1 MKRLPLGAALAALML
16 TTSSFVM
23 ANNAFSDVTPDDWSY
38 KAVSQLADEGVI
50 DGYPDGT
57 FKGNKNITRYEMG
70 QIVARLMAKEDTLT
84 TDQKATLDKLSS
96 DYAGELDT
104 LGVRVDKLENQV
116 FKGTTFLYDF
126 RASAMPSY
134 DNIFKDSEH
143 DHDDSTGFRF
153 RVNSYTKIT
162 PRVWLY
168 GQLET
173 HMSMNGKSFTG
184 VNATDADDG
193 EFKLNRFF
201 TTYHWGDV
209 KDHYFFNKGPTDDN
223 IIIGRFPMRMGV
235 TGYTYDGEFTG
246 IGVQFGDYFKGGA
259 LRIATGRANN
269 INYNYTGPM
278 MHGVAG
284 MKAAAA
290 QLAGAL
296 AKNQLSQSGM
306 HLTPSDVDKLSQTI
320 SSSINHTTNINDLPG
335 NIKSDVSTALT
346 ASTVQK
352 LIASGMARNETE
364 ANAMAGAAFQSQTGH
379 TIDEASS
386 AIASSL
392 VGQFQTSERLQTLAS
407 GLDWSNG
414 SYYPMSNVHM
424 PWGEDE
430 DVPATFISYKFVAP
444 KQYEFHLYGAKVNG
458 PVDPIVKA
466 WGGALSYNI
475 NDHLSIHG
483 EYLKNMRR
491 LPLNNEKPH
500 SFNFGI
506 TFGDVDILKPHSYAF
521 TLDHVYSQAGTY
533 FGGSSSDI
541 ADQYMG
547 HIYKHWIFNGID
559 MGKMPAYLADKMN
572 AVAAGTDSP
581 EKNYGGAKFNLARFE
596 YVPMKGLKI
605 KAEYGFRAEDMGDRK
620 MENVWY
626 VEAQA
631 YFM

>member
-116 FKGTTFLYDF
+116 FKDTTFLYDF

-269 INYNYTGPM
+269 INYDYTGPM

-306 HLTPSDVDKLSQTI
+306 PLTPSDVDKLSQTI
-320 SSSINHTTNINDLPG
+320 SSSINRTTNMNDLSG
-335 NIKSDVSTALT
+335 NIKSDVKTALINAGWSDT
-346 ASTVQK
+346 TATDTAASQIAST
-352 LIASGMARNETE
+352 
-364 ANAMAGAAFQSQTGH
+364 
-379 TIDEASS
+379 
-386 AIASSL
+386 L
-392 VGQFQTSERLQTLAS
+392 VSQFQTSERLQTLAS

-414 SYYPMSNVHM
+414 TYYPMSNVHM
-424 PWGEDE
+424 PWGADE

-596 YVPMKGLKI
+596 YVPMKGLKL

-620 MENVWY
+620 MENVWCI
-626 VEAQA
+626 EAQA
-631 YFM
+631 FFM

>member
-1 MKRLPLGAALAALML
+1 MKRLPFGAALAALML
-16 TTSSFVM
+16 TTSFVM
-23 ANNAFSDVTPDDWSY
+23 ADNAFSDVTPDDWSY

-84 TDQKATLDKLSS
+84 ADQKATLDKLST
-96 DYAGELDT
+96 DYAGELDN

-116 FKGTTFLYDF
+116 FKDTTFMYDF

-134 DNIFKDSEH
+134 DNIFKSSDH
-143 DHDDSTGFRF
+143 DHDDSMGFRF
-153 RVNSYTKIT
+153 RVNSYTKMT

-223 IIIGRFPMRMGV
+223 IVLGRFPMSMGV

-269 INYNYTGPM
+269 INYDYTGPM
-278 MHGVAG
+278 MHGVSG
-284 MKAAAA
+284 MKAVA
-290 QLAGAL
+290 
-296 AKNQLSQSGM
+296 SQ
-306 HLTPSDVDKLSQTI
+306 
-320 SSSINHTTNINDLPG
+320 
-335 NIKSDVSTALT
+335 
-346 ASTVQK
+346 
-352 LIASGMARNETE
+352 
-364 ANAMAGAAFQSQTGH
+364 MAGAMAKSQLMALPGVSDTQADALSKVISGSINR
-379 TIDEASS
+379 TTDMSDLGKNIAKDVSDTLKS
-386 AIASSL
+386 TDTPPAIAEGTASHIAHTL
-392 VGQFQTSERLQTLAS
+392 VGKFNDKNDPNTKALRTLAS
-407 GLDWSNG
+407 GLDWSTG
-414 SYYPMSNVHM
+414 TYYPMSNVHM

-430 DVPATFISYKFVAP
+430 DVPVTFISYKYVAP
-444 KQYEFHLYGAKVNG
+444 KQYEIHLYGAKVNG
-458 PVDPIVKA
+458 PVDPIAEA

-491 LPLNNEKPH
+491 LPLNNERPH
-500 SFNFGI
+500 SFNFGV

-521 TLDHVYSQAGTY
+521 TLDHIYSQAGTY
-533 FGGSSSDI
+533 FGGSSSDV

-547 HIYKHWIFNGID
+547 HVYKHWKLNGVD

-572 AVAAGTDSP
+572 AYVAASTDGSDP
-581 EKNYGGAKFNLARFE
+581 DKHNYGGAKFNLARFE
-596 YVPMKGLKI
+596 YVPMKGLKL
-605 KAEYGFRAEDMGDRK
+605 KAEYGFKAEDMGDRK

-631 YFM
+631 FFM

>member
-1 MKRLPLGAALAALML
+1 MKRLPFCAALAALML
-16 TTSSFVM
+16 TTSFVM
-23 ANNAFSDVTPDDWSY
+23 ADNAFSDVTPDDWSY

-84 TDQKATLDKLSS
+84 ADQKATLDKLST
-96 DYAGELDT
+96 DYAGELDN

-116 FKGTTFLYDF
+116 FKDTTFLYDF

-134 DNIFKDSEH
+134 DNIFKDSDH
-143 DHDDSTGFRF
+143 NHDDSMGFRF
-153 RVNSYTKIT
+153 RVNSYTKMT

-223 IIIGRFPMRMGV
+223 IVLGRFPMSMGV

-269 INYNYTGPM
+269 INYDYTGPM
-278 MHGVAG
+278 MHGVSG
-284 MKAAAA
+284 MKAAAS
-290 QLAGAL
+290 QMAGAMAKSKL
-296 AKNQLSQSGM
+296 ASFGLSGSQA
-306 HLTPSDVDKLSQTI
+306 DALSKVI
-320 SSSINHTTNINDLPG
+320 SNSINRTTNINDLHG
-335 NIKSDVSTALT
+335 NITSDVSAVLKSTGMPETIT
-346 ASTVQK
+346 ASQISSELMKSFNGQK
-352 LIASGMARNETE
+352 
-364 ANAMAGAAFQSQTGH
+364 
-379 TIDEASS
+379 
-386 AIASSL
+386 SL
-392 VGQFQTSERLQTLAS
+392 QALSS
-407 GLDWSNG
+407 GLDWSTG
-414 SYYPMSNVHM
+414 IYYPMSDVHM

-430 DVPATFISYKFVAP
+430 DVPVTFISYKFVAP
-444 KQYEFHLYGAKVNG
+444 KQYEIHLYGAKVNG
-458 PVDPIVKA
+458 PVDPIAEA

-491 LPLNNEKPH
+491 LPLNNERPH
-500 SFNFGI
+500 SFNFGV
-506 TFGDVDILKPHSYAF
+506 TFGDVDITKPHSYAF
-521 TLDHVYSQAGTY
+521 TLDHIYSQAGTY
-533 FGGSSSDI
+533 FGGSSSDV

-547 HIYKHWIFNGID
+547 HVYKHWKFNGID

-572 AVAAGTDSP
+572 AYVAASTDGSDP
-581 EKNYGGAKFNLARFE
+581 DKHNYGGAKFNLARFE
-596 YVPMKGLKI
+596 YVPMKGLKL
-605 KAEYGFRAEDMGDRK
+605 KAEYGFKAEDMGDRK

-631 YFM
+631 FFM

>member
-1 MKRLPLGAALAALML
+1 MKRLPFCAALAALML
-16 TTSSFVM
+16 TTSFVM
-23 ANNAFSDVTPDDWSY
+23 ADNAFSDVTPDDWSY

-84 TDQKATLDKLSS
+84 ADQKATLDKLST
-96 DYAGELDT
+96 DYAGELDN

-116 FKGTTFLYDF
+116 FKDTTFLYDF

-134 DNIFKDSEH
+134 DNIFKDSDH
-143 DHDDSTGFRF
+143 DHDDSMGFRF
-153 RVNSYTKIT
+153 RVNSYTKMT

-184 VNATDADDG
+184 VNATDEDDG

-223 IIIGRFPMRMGV
+223 IVLGRFPMSMGV

-269 INYNYTGPM
+269 INYDYTGPM

-284 MKAAAA
+284 MKAAAS

-296 AKNQLSQSGM
+296 AKNQLSHSGM
-306 HLTPSDVDKLSQTI
+306 NLSNTDIDKLSQTI
-320 SSSINHTTNINDLPG
+320 SNSINRTTNIGALGD
-335 NIKSDVSTALT
+335 NIKNDVNQALT
-346 ASTVQK
+346 DNLVKQT
-352 LIASGMARNETE
+352 MAANSSLNEAE
-364 ANAMAGAAFQSQTGH
+364 AMAHVSATYGAI
-379 TIDEASS
+379 IDAKSDFISS
-386 AIASSL
+386 EL
-392 VGQFQTSERLQTLAS
+392 VKQFNTSKRLQALSS
-407 GLDWSNG
+407 GLDWSTG
-414 SYYPMSNVHM
+414 TYYPMSNVHM

-430 DVPATFISYKFVAP
+430 DVPVTFISYKYVAP
-444 KQYEFHLYGAKVNG
+444 KQYEIHLYGAKVNG
-458 PVDPIVKA
+458 PVDPIARA

-491 LPLNNEKPH
+491 LPLNNERPH
-500 SFNFGI
+500 SFNFGV
-506 TFGDVDILKPHSYAF
+506 TFGDVDITKPHSYAF
-521 TLDHVYSQAGTY
+521 TLDHIYSQAGTY
-533 FGGSSSDI
+533 FGGSSSDV

-547 HIYKHWIFNGID
+547 HVYKHWKFNGID

-572 AVAAGTDSP
+572 AYVAASTDGSDP
-581 EKNYGGAKFNLARFE
+581 DKHNYGGAKFNLARFE
-596 YVPMKGLKI
+596 YVPMKGLKL
-605 KAEYGFRAEDMGDRK
+605 KAEYGFKAEDMGDRK

-631 YFM
+631 FFM

>member
-116 FKGTTFLYDF
+116 FKDTTFLYDF

-209 KDHYFFNKGPTDDN
+209 KDHYVFNKGPTDDN

-269 INYNYTGPM
+269 INYDYTGPM

-306 HLTPSDVDKLSQTI
+306 PLTPSDVDKLSQTI
-320 SSSINHTTNINDLPG
+320 SSSINRTTNMNDLSG
-335 NIKSDVSTALT
+335 NIQSDVKTALINAGWSDT
-346 ASTVQK
+346 TATDTAASQIAST
-352 LIASGMARNETE
+352 
-364 ANAMAGAAFQSQTGH
+364 
-379 TIDEASS
+379 
-386 AIASSL
+386 L
-392 VGQFQTSERLQTLAS
+392 VSQFQTSERLQTLAS

-414 SYYPMSNVHM
+414 TYYPMSNVRM
-424 PWGEDE
+424 PLGADE
-430 DVPATFISYKFVAP
+430 DVPITFISYKFTAP

-458 PVDPIVKA
+458 PVDPIAKA

>member
-1 MKRLPLGAALAALML
+1 MKRLPFGATLAALML
-16 TTSSFVM
+16 TTSFVM
-23 ANNAFSDVTPDDWSY
+23 ADNAFSDVTPDDWSY

-84 TDQKATLDKLSS
+84 ADQKATLDKLST
-96 DYAGELDT
+96 DYADELDN

-116 FKGTTFLYDF
+116 FKDTTFMYDF

-134 DNIFKDSEH
+134 DNIFKDSDN
-143 DHDDSTGFRF
+143 DHDDSMGFRF
-153 RVNSYTKIT
+153 RVNSYTKMT

-184 VNATDADDG
+184 VNATDEDDS

-201 TTYHWGDV
+201 TTYHWGEV
-209 KDHYFFNKGPTDDN
+209 KDHYFFDKGPTDDN
-223 IIIGRFPMRMGV
+223 IVIGRFPMRMGV

-246 IGVQFGDYFKGGA
+246 IGVQFGDYFKGSN
-259 LRIATGRANN
+259 LRIGNGRANN
-269 INYNYTGPM
+269 INYDYTGPM
-278 MHGVAG
+278 MHGVSG
-284 MKAAAA
+284 MKAAAS

-296 AKNQLSQSGM
+296 AKPQLTQAGM
-306 HLTPSDVDKLSQTI
+306 SAAQADALSKVI
-320 SSSINHTTNINDLPG
+320 AGSINRTTNMNDLAG
-335 NIKSDVSTALT
+335 NIKSDVSQALT
-346 ASTVQK
+346 ASTVQT
-352 LIASGMARNETE
+352 LMNSGYSKEQAIT
-364 ANAMAGAAFQSQTGH
+364 MAGAAYQHQTGQ
-379 TIDEASS
+379 TIEATSS
-386 AIASSL
+386 AISSTL

-414 SYYPMSNVHM
+414 TYYPMSNVHM
-424 PWGEDE
+424 PWGDDE
-430 DVPATFISYKFVAP
+430 DVPVTFISYKYVAP
-444 KQYEFHLYGAKVNG
+444 KQYEIHLYGAKVNG
-458 PVDPIVKA
+458 SVDPIAKA

-491 LPLNNEKPH
+491 LPLNNERPH

-533 FGGSSSDI
+533 FGGSSSDV

-547 HIYKHWIFNGID
+547 HIYKHWKFNGID

-572 AVAAGTDSP
+572 AVAAGTDTPDS
-581 EKNYGGAKFNLARFE
+581 NYGGAKFNLARFE
-596 YVPMKGLKI
+596 YVPMKGLKL
-605 KAEYGFRAEDMGDRK
+605 KAEYGFKAEDMGDRK

>member
-1 MKRLPLGAALAALML
+1 MKRLPFGAALAALML
-16 TTSSFVM
+16 TTSFVM
-23 ANNAFSDVTPDDWSY
+23 ADNAFSDVTPDDWSY
-38 KAVSQLADEGVI
+38 QAVSQLADEGVI

-84 TDQKATLDKLSS
+84 ADQKATLDKLST
-96 DYAGELDT
+96 DYADELDN

-116 FKGTTFLYDF
+116 FKDTTFMYDF

-134 DNIFKDSEH
+134 DNIFKDSDN
-143 DHDDSTGFRF
+143 DHDDSMGFRF
-153 RVNSYTKIT
+153 RVNSYTKMT

-184 VNATDADDG
+184 VNATDEDDS

-201 TTYHWGDV
+201 TTYHWGEV
-209 KDHYFFNKGPTDDN
+209 KDHYFFDKGPTDDN
-223 IIIGRFPMRMGV
+223 IVIGRFPMRMGV

-246 IGVQFGDYFKGGA
+246 IGVQFGDYFKGSN
-259 LRIATGRANN
+259 LRIGNGRANN
-269 INYNYTGPM
+269 INYDYTGPM
-278 MHGVAG
+278 MHGVSG
-284 MKAAAA
+284 MKAAAS

-296 AKNQLSQSGM
+296 AKPQLTQAGM
-306 HLTPSDVDKLSQTI
+306 SAAQADALSKVI
-320 SSSINHTTNINDLPG
+320 AGSINRTTNMNDLAG
-335 NIKSDVSTALT
+335 NIKSDVSQALT
-346 ASTVQK
+346 ASTVQT
-352 LIASGMARNETE
+352 LMNSGYSKEQAIT
-364 ANAMAGAAFQSQTGH
+364 MAGAAYQHQTGQ
-379 TIDEASS
+379 TIDATSS
-386 AIASSL
+386 AISSTL
-392 VGQFQTSERLQTLAS
+392 VGKFNDKDDPKAKALQALAS

-414 SYYPMSNVHM
+414 TYYPMSNVHM
-424 PWGEDE
+424 PWGDDE
-430 DVPATFISYKFVAP
+430 DVPVTFISYKYVAP
-444 KQYEFHLYGAKVNG
+444 KQYEIHLYGAKVNG
-458 PVDPIVKA
+458 SVDPIAKA

-491 LPLNNEKPH
+491 LPLNNERPH

-533 FGGSSSDI
+533 FGGSSSDV

-547 HIYKHWIFNGID
+547 HIYKHWKFNGID

-572 AVAAGTDSP
+572 AVAAGTDTPDS
-581 EKNYGGAKFNLARFE
+581 NYGGAKFNLARFE
-596 YVPMKGLKI
+596 YVPMKGLKL
-605 KAEYGFRAEDMGDRK
+605 KAEYGFKAEDMGDRK

>member
-1 MKRLPLGAALAALML
+1 MKRLPFGAALAALML
-16 TTSSFVM
+16 TTSFVM
-23 ANNAFSDVTPDDWSY
+23 ADNAFSDVTPDDWSY

-84 TDQKATLDKLSS
+84 ADQKATLDKLSS
-96 DYAGELDT
+96 DYAGELDN

-116 FKGTTFLYDF
+116 FKDTTFMYDF

-134 DNIFKDSEH
+134 DNIFKDSDN
-143 DHDDSTGFRF
+143 DHDDSMGFRF
-153 RVNSYTKIT
+153 RVNSYTKMT

-184 VNATDADDG
+184 VNATDEDDS

-201 TTYHWGDV
+201 TTYHWGEV
-209 KDHYFFNKGPTDDN
+209 KDHYFFDKGPTDDN
-223 IIIGRFPMRMGV
+223 IVIGRFPMRMGV

-269 INYNYTGPM
+269 INYDYTGPM

-284 MKAAAA
+284 MKAAAS
-290 QLAGAL
+290 QLAGAM
-296 AKNQLSQSGM
+296 AKPQLMTQAGLSAAQADALSKVIAGSINRTTDMSTLGDNIKNDVNQA
-306 HLTPSDVDKLSQTI
+306 LTDSAVKQTMAANSSLTQAQAMDYVSATYGSAIDAKSTDI
-320 SSSINHTTNINDLPG
+320 SST
-335 NIKSDVSTALT
+335 
-346 ASTVQK
+346 
-352 LIASGMARNETE
+352 
-364 ANAMAGAAFQSQTGH
+364 
-379 TIDEASS
+379 
-386 AIASSL
+386 L
-392 VGQFQTSERLQTLAS
+392 VGKFNDPNDQHAKALQTLAN

-414 SYYPMSNVHM
+414 TYYPMSNVHM
-424 PWGEDE
+424 PWGDDE
-430 DVPATFISYKFVAP
+430 DVPVTFISYKFVAP
-444 KQYEFHLYGAKVNG
+444 KQYEFHIYGAKVNG
-458 PVDPIVKA
+458 SVDPIAKA

-533 FGGSSSDI
+533 FGGSSSDV

-547 HIYKHWIFNGID
+547 HVYKHWKFHGID

-572 AVAAGTDSP
+572 AAGTEAEDS
-581 EKNYGGAKFNLARFE
+581 NFGGAKFNLARFE
-596 YVPMKGLKI
+596 YVPMKGLKL
-605 KAEYGFRAEDMGDRK
+605 KAEYGFKAEDMGDRK

>member
-1 MKRLPLGAALAALML
+1 MKRLPFGAALAALML

-23 ANNAFSDVTPDDWSY
+23 ADNAFSDVTPDDWSY

-84 TDQKATLDKLSS
+84 ADQKATLDKLST
-96 DYAGELDT
+96 DYAGELDN

-116 FKGTTFLYDF
+116 FKDTTFLYDF

-134 DNIFKDSEH
+134 DNISKDSDH
-143 DHDDSTGFRF
+143 DHDDSMGFRF
-153 RVNSYTKIT
+153 RVNSYTKMT

-184 VNATDADDG
+184 VNATDEDDG

-201 TTYHWGDV
+201 TTYHWGEV

-223 IIIGRFPMRMGV
+223 IVLGRFPMSMGV

-269 INYNYTGPM
+269 INYDYTGPM
-278 MHGVAG
+278 MHGVSG
-284 MKAAAA
+284 MKAAAS
-290 QLAGAL
+290 QMAGAMAKSKL
-296 AKNQLSQSGM
+296 ASFGLSGSQA
-306 HLTPSDVDKLSQTI
+306 DALSKVI
-320 SSSINHTTNINDLPG
+320 SNSINRTTNINDLHG
-335 NIKSDVSTALT
+335 NITSDVSAVLKSTGMPETIANGT
-346 ASTVQK
+346 ASQISSELMKSFNGQK
-352 LIASGMARNETE
+352 
-364 ANAMAGAAFQSQTGH
+364 
-379 TIDEASS
+379 
-386 AIASSL
+386 SL
-392 VGQFQTSERLQTLAS
+392 QALSS
-407 GLDWSNG
+407 GLDWSTG
-414 SYYPMSNVHM
+414 IYYPMSDVHM

-430 DVPATFISYKFVAP
+430 DVPVTFISYKFVAP
-444 KQYEFHLYGAKVNG
+444 KQYEIHLYGAKVNG
-458 PVDPIVKA
+458 PVDPIAEA

-483 EYLKNMRR
+483 EYLKNTRR

-500 SFNFGI
+500 SFNFGV

-521 TLDHVYSQAGTY
+521 TLDHIYSQAGTY
-533 FGGSSSDI
+533 FGGSSSDV

-547 HIYKHWIFNGID
+547 HVYKHWKFNGID

-572 AVAAGTDSP
+572 AYVAASTDGSDP
-581 EKNYGGAKFNLARFE
+581 DKHNYGGAKFNLARFE
-596 YVPMKGLKI
+596 YVPMKGLKL
-605 KAEYGFRAEDMGDRK
+605 KAEYGFKAEDMGDRK

-631 YFM
+631 FFM

>member
-57 FKGNKNITRYEMG
+57 FEGNKNITRYEMG

-116 FKGTTFLYDF
+116 FKDTSFLYDF

-143 DHDDSTGFRF
+143 DHDDSMGFRF

-246 IGVQFGDYFKGGA
+246 IGVQFGDYVKGGA

-269 INYNYTGPM
+269 INYDYTGPM

-284 MKAAAA
+284 MKSAAA

-306 HLTPSDVDKLSQTI
+306 PLTPSDVDKLSQTI
-320 SSSINHTTNINDLPG
+320 SSSINRTTNINDLPG
-335 NIKSDVSTALT
+335 NIKSDVKTALINAGWSDSIVT
-346 ASTVQK
+346 DTAASKIAST
-352 LIASGMARNETE
+352 
-364 ANAMAGAAFQSQTGH
+364 
-379 TIDEASS
+379 
-386 AIASSL
+386 L
-392 VGQFQTSERLQTLAS
+392 VDKFNDKNDPKTKALQTLAS

-414 SYYPMSNVHM
+414 TYYPMSNVHM
-424 PWGEDE
+424 PWGADE

-596 YVPMKGLKI
+596 YVPMKGLKL

-620 MENVWY
+620 MENVWCI
-626 VEAQA
+626 EAQA
-631 YFM
+631 FFM

>member
-1 MKRLPLGAALAALML
+1 MKRLPFGAALAALML

-84 TDQKATLDKLSS
+84 ADQKATLDKLST
-96 DYAGELDT
+96 DYADELDN

-116 FKGTTFLYDF
+116 FKDTTFIYDF

-134 DNIFKDSEH
+134 DNIFKDSDN
-143 DHDDSTGFRF
+143 DHDDSMGFRF
-153 RVNSYTKIT
+153 RVNSYTKMT
-162 PRVWLY
+162 PRLWLY

-184 VNATDADDG
+184 VNATDEDDR

-209 KDHYFFNKGPTDDN
+209 KDHYFFDKGPTDDN

-235 TGYTYDGEFTG
+235 TAYTYDGEFTG

-269 INYNYTGPM
+269 INYDYTGPM

-306 HLTPSDVDKLSQTI
+306 PLTPSDVDKLSQTI
-320 SSSINHTTNINDLPG
+320 SSSINRTTNMNDLSG
-335 NIKSDVSTALT
+335 NIKSDVKTALINAGWSDT
-346 ASTVQK
+346 TATDTAASQIAST
-352 LIASGMARNETE
+352 
-364 ANAMAGAAFQSQTGH
+364 
-379 TIDEASS
+379 
-386 AIASSL
+386 L
-392 VGQFQTSERLQTLAS
+392 VSQFQTSERLQTLAS

-414 SYYPMSNVHM
+414 RYYPMSNVHM
-424 PWGEDE
+424 PCGEDE

-444 KQYEFHLYGAKVNG
+444 KQYEIHLYGAKVNG
-458 PVDPIVKA
+458 SVDPIAKA

-491 LPLNNEKPH
+491 LPLNNERPH

-596 YVPMKGLKI
+596 YVPMKGLKL
-605 KAEYGFRAEDMGDRK
+605 KAEYGFSAEDMGDRK

-626 VEAQA
+626 IEAQA
-631 YFM
+631 FFM

>member
-116 FKGTTFLYDF
+116 FKDTSFLYDF

-143 DHDDSTGFRF
+143 DHDDSMGFRF

-269 INYNYTGPM
+269 INYDYTGPM

-306 HLTPSDVDKLSQTI
+306 PLTPSDVDKLSQTI
-320 SSSINHTTNINDLPG
+320 SSSINRTTNMNDLSG
-335 NIKSDVSTALT
+335 NIKSDVKTALINAGWSDT
-346 ASTVQK
+346 TATDTAASQIAST
-352 LIASGMARNETE
+352 
-364 ANAMAGAAFQSQTGH
+364 
-379 TIDEASS
+379 
-386 AIASSL
+386 L
-392 VGQFQTSERLQTLAS
+392 VSQFQTSERLQTLAS

-414 SYYPMSNVHM
+414 RYYPMSNVHM
-424 PWGEDE
+424 PLGEDE

-533 FGGSSSDI
+533 FGSSSSDI

-596 YVPMKGLKI
+596 YVPMKGLKL

-620 MENVWY
+620 MENVWCI
-626 VEAQA
+626 EAQA
-631 YFM
+631 FFM

>member
-1 MKRLPLGAALAALML
+1 MKRLPFGAALAALML
-16 TTSSFVM
+16 TTSFVM
-23 ANNAFSDVTPDDWSY
+23 ADNAFSDVTPDDWSY

-84 TDQKATLDKLSS
+84 ADQKATLDKLST
-96 DYAGELDT
+96 DYAGELDN

-116 FKGTTFLYDF
+116 FKDTTFLYDF

-134 DNIFKDSEH
+134 DNIFKDSDH
-143 DHDDSTGFRF
+143 DHDDSMGFRF
-153 RVNSYTKIT
+153 RVNSYTKMT

-223 IIIGRFPMRMGV
+223 IVLGRFPMSMGV

-269 INYNYTGPM
+269 INYDYTGPM
-278 MHGVAG
+278 MHGVSG
-284 MKAAAA
+284 MKAAAS
-290 QLAGAL
+290 QMAGAMAKSKL
-296 AKNQLSQSGM
+296 ASFGLSGSQA
-306 HLTPSDVDKLSQTI
+306 DALSKVI
-320 SSSINHTTNINDLPG
+320 SNSINRTTNINDLPG
-335 NIKSDVSTALT
+335 NITSDVSAVLKSTGMPETIT
-346 ASTVQK
+346 ASQISSELMKSFNGQK
-352 LIASGMARNETE
+352 
-364 ANAMAGAAFQSQTGH
+364 
-379 TIDEASS
+379 
-386 AIASSL
+386 SL
-392 VGQFQTSERLQTLAS
+392 QALSS
-407 GLDWSNG
+407 GLDWSTG
-414 SYYPMSNVHM
+414 IYYPMSDVHM

-430 DVPATFISYKFVAP
+430 DVPVTFISYKYVAP
-444 KQYEFHLYGAKVNG
+444 KQYEIHLYGAKVNG
-458 PVDPIVKA
+458 PVDPIAEA

-491 LPLNNEKPH
+491 LPLNNERPH
-500 SFNFGI
+500 SFNFGV
-506 TFGDVDILKPHSYAF
+506 TFGDVDITKPHSYAF
-521 TLDHVYSQAGTY
+521 TLDHIYSQAGTY
-533 FGGSSSDI
+533 FGGSSSDV

-547 HIYKHWIFNGID
+547 HVYKHWNFNGID

-572 AVAAGTDSP
+572 AYVAASTDGSDP
-581 EKNYGGAKFNLARFE
+581 DKHNYGGAKFNLARFE
-596 YVPMKGLKI
+596 YVPMKGLKL
-605 KAEYGFRAEDMGDRK
+605 KAEYGFKAEDMGDRK

-631 YFM
+631 FFM

>member
-1 MKRLPLGAALAALML
+1 MKRLPFGAALAALML
-16 TTSSFVM
+16 TTSFVM
-23 ANNAFSDVTPDDWSY
+23 ADNAFSDVTPDDWSY

-84 TDQKATLDKLSS
+84 ADQKATLDKLST
-96 DYAGELDT
+96 DYAGELDN

-116 FKGTTFLYDF
+116 FKDTTFLYDF

-134 DNIFKDSEH
+134 DNIFKDSDH
-143 DHDDSTGFRF
+143 DHDDSMGFRF
-153 RVNSYTKIT
+153 RVNSYTKMT

-223 IIIGRFPMRMGV
+223 IVLGRFPMSMGV

-246 IGVQFGDYFKGGA
+246 IGIMFGDYFKGSN
-259 LRIATGRANN
+259 LRIGHGRANN
-269 INYNYTGPM
+269 INYDYTGPM

-284 MKAAAA
+284 MKAAAS

-296 AKNQLSQSGM
+296 AKNQLSHSGM
-306 HLTPSDVDKLSQTI
+306 NLSNTDIDKLSQTI
-320 SSSINHTTNINDLPG
+320 SNSINRTTNIGALGD
-335 NIKSDVSTALT
+335 NIKNDVNQALT
-346 ASTVQK
+346 DSAVQQV
-352 LIASGMARNETE
+352 MA
-364 ANAMAGAAFQSQTGH
+364 ANSSLSKPQAMAYVSATYGA
-379 TIDEASS
+379 TIDAKSDHISS
-386 AIASSL
+386 EL
-392 VGQFQTSERLQTLAS
+392 VKQFNTSKRLQALSS

-414 SYYPMSNVHM
+414 NYYPMSDVHM

-430 DVPATFISYKFVAP
+430 DVPVTFISYKYVAP
-444 KQYEFHLYGAKVNG
+444 KQYEIHLYGAKVNG
-458 PVDPIVKA
+458 PVSPIAEA

-483 EYLKNMRR
+483 EYLKNTRR

-500 SFNFGI
+500 SFNFGV
-506 TFGDVDILKPHSYAF
+506 TFGDVDITKPHSYAF
-521 TLDHVYSQAGTY
+521 TLDHIYSQAGTY
-533 FGGSSSDI
+533 FGGSSSDV

-547 HIYKHWIFNGID
+547 HVYKHWKFNGID

-572 AVAAGTDSP
+572 AYAAASTDGSDP
-581 EKNYGGAKFNLARFE
+581 DKHNYGGAKFNLARFE
-596 YVPMKGLKI
+596 YVPMKGLKL
-605 KAEYGFRAEDMGDRK
+605 KAEYGFKAEDMGDRK

-631 YFM
+631 FFM

>member
-1 MKRLPLGAALAALML
+1 MKRLPFGAALAALML

-23 ANNAFSDVTPDDWSY
+23 ADNAFSDVTPDDWSY

-84 TDQKATLDKLSS
+84 ADQKATLDKLST
-96 DYAGELDT
+96 DYAGELDN

-116 FKGTTFLYDF
+116 FKDTTFLYDF

-134 DNIFKDSEH
+134 DNIFKDSDH
-143 DHDDSTGFRF
+143 DHDDSMGFRF
-153 RVNSYTKIT
+153 RVNSYTKMT

-184 VNATDADDG
+184 VNATDEDDG

-209 KDHYFFNKGPTDDN
+209 KDHYFFNKGPTDNN
-223 IIIGRFPMRMGV
+223 IVLGRFPMSMGV

-269 INYNYTGPM
+269 INYDYTGPM
-278 MHGVAG
+278 MHGVSG
-284 MKAAAA
+284 MKAAA
-290 QLAGAL
+290 
-296 AKNQLSQSGM
+296 SQ
-306 HLTPSDVDKLSQTI
+306 
-320 SSSINHTTNINDLPG
+320 
-335 NIKSDVSTALT
+335 
-346 ASTVQK
+346 
-352 LIASGMARNETE
+352 
-364 ANAMAGAAFQSQTGH
+364 MAGAMAKSQLMALPGVSDTQADALSKVISGSINRTTDMSTLGDNIKNDVSKALQSTG
-379 TIDEASS
+379 TPENIATGTASQ
-386 AIASSL
+386 IASTL
-392 VGQFQTSERLQTLAS
+392 VGKFSDPNDPNTKALRTLAS
-407 GLDWSNG
+407 GLDWSTG
-414 SYYPMSNVHM
+414 IYYPMSNVHM
-424 PWGEDE
+424 PWGDDE
-430 DVPATFISYKFVAP
+430 DVPVTFISYKFVAP

-458 PVDPIVKA
+458 PVDPIAKA

-521 TLDHVYSQAGTY
+521 TLDHIYSQAGTY
-533 FGGSSSDI
+533 FGGSSSDV

-547 HIYKHWIFNGID
+547 HVYKHWKFNGID

-572 AVAAGTDSP
+572 AYAAASTDGSDP
-581 EKNYGGAKFNLARFE
+581 DKHNYGGAKFNLARFE
-596 YVPMKGLKI
+596 YVPMKGLKL
-605 KAEYGFRAEDMGDRK
+605 KAEYGFKAEDMGDRK

-631 YFM
+631 FFM

>member
-1 MKRLPLGAALAALML
+1 MKRLPFGAALAALML
-16 TTSSFVM
+16 TTSFVM
-23 ANNAFSDVTPDDWSY
+23 ADNAFSDVTPDDWSY

-84 TDQKATLDKLSS
+84 ADQKATLDKLST
-96 DYAGELDT
+96 DYADELDN

-116 FKGTTFLYDF
+116 FKDTTFMYDF

-134 DNIFKDSEH
+134 DNIFKDSDN
-143 DHDDSTGFRF
+143 DHDDSMGFRF
-153 RVNSYTKIT
+153 RVNSYTKMT
-162 PRVWLY
+162 PRLWLY

-184 VNATDADDG
+184 VNATDEDDS

-209 KDHYFFNKGPTDDN
+209 KDHYFFDKGPTDDN
-223 IIIGRFPMRMGV
+223 IVIGRFPMRMGV

-269 INYNYTGPM
+269 INYDYTGPM

-284 MKAAAA
+284 MKAAAS
-290 QLAGAL
+290 QLAGAM
-296 AKNQLSQSGM
+296 AKPQLMAQAGLSAAQADALSKVIAGSINRTTNMSTLGDNIKNDVNQA
-306 HLTPSDVDKLSQTI
+306 LTDSAVKQVMAANSSLTQAQAMAYVSATYGSAIGTKSEDI
-320 SSSINHTTNINDLPG
+320 SSHL
-335 NIKSDVSTALT
+335 VS
-346 ASTVQK
+346 
-352 LIASGMARNETE
+352 
-364 ANAMAGAAFQSQTGH
+364 
-379 TIDEASS
+379 
-386 AIASSL
+386 
-392 VGQFQTSERLQTLAS
+392 QFGTSKRLQALAS

-414 SYYPMSNVHM
+414 VFYPMGNVHM

-430 DVPATFISYKFVAP
+430 DVPVTFISYKFVAP
-444 KQYEFHLYGAKVNG
+444 KQYEIHLYGAKVNG
-458 PVDPIVKA
+458 PVSPIAEA

-483 EYLKNMRR
+483 EYLKNTRR
-491 LPLNNEKPH
+491 LPLNKERPH
-500 SFNFGI
+500 SFNFGV

-533 FGGSSSDI
+533 FGGSSSDV

-547 HIYKHWIFNGID
+547 HVYKHWKFHGID
-559 MGKMPAYLADKMN
+559 MGKMPAYLADKIN
-572 AVAAGTDSP
+572 AAGTEAEDS
-581 EKNYGGAKFNLARFE
+581 NFGGAKFNLARFE
-596 YVPMKGLKI
+596 YVPMKGLKL
-605 KAEYGFRAEDMGDRK
+605 KAEYGFKAEDMGDRK

-626 VEAQA
+626 IEAQA
-631 YFM
+631 FFM

>member
-1 MKRLPLGAALAALML
+1 MKRLPFGAALAALML
-16 TTSSFVM
+16 TTSFVM
-23 ANNAFSDVTPDDWSY
+23 ADNAFSDVTPDDWSY

-84 TDQKATLDKLSS
+84 SDQKATLDKLST
-96 DYAGELDT
+96 DYADELDN

-116 FKGTTFLYDF
+116 FKDTTFMYDF

-134 DNIFKDSEH
+134 DNIFKDSDN
-143 DHDDSTGFRF
+143 DHDDSMGFRF
-153 RVNSYTKIT
+153 RVNSYTKMT

-184 VNATDADDG
+184 VNATDEDDS

-201 TTYHWGDV
+201 TTYHWGEV
-209 KDHYFFNKGPTDDN
+209 KDHYFFDKGPTDDN
-223 IIIGRFPMRMGV
+223 IVIGRFPMRMGV

-246 IGVQFGDYFKGGA
+246 IGVQFGDYFKGSN
-259 LRIATGRANN
+259 LRIGNGRANN
-269 INYNYTGPM
+269 INYDYTGPM
-278 MHGVAG
+278 MHGVSG
-284 MKAAAA
+284 MKAAAS

-296 AKNQLSQSGM
+296 AKPQLTQAGM
-306 HLTPSDVDKLSQTI
+306 SAAQADALSKVI
-320 SSSINHTTNINDLPG
+320 AGSINRTTNMNDLAG
-335 NIKSDVSTALT
+335 NIKSDVSQALT
-346 ASTVQK
+346 ASTVQT
-352 LIASGMARNETE
+352 LMNSGYSKEQAIT
-364 ANAMAGAAFQSQTGH
+364 MAGAAYQHQTGQ
-379 TIDEASS
+379 TIDATSS
-386 AIASSL
+386 AISSTL

-414 SYYPMSNVHM
+414 TYYPMSNVHM
-424 PWGEDE
+424 PWGDDE
-430 DVPATFISYKFVAP
+430 DVPVTFISYKYVAP
-444 KQYEFHLYGAKVNG
+444 KQYEIHLYGAKVNG
-458 PVDPIVKA
+458 SVDPIAKA

-491 LPLNNEKPH
+491 LPLNNERPH

-521 TLDHVYSQAGTY
+521 TLDHIYSQAGTY
-533 FGGSSSDI
+533 FGGSSSDV

-547 HIYKHWIFNGID
+547 HIYKHWKFNGID

-572 AVAAGTDSP
+572 AVAAGTDTPDS
-581 EKNYGGAKFNLARFE
+581 NYGGAKFNLARFE
-596 YVPMKGLKI
+596 YVPMKGLKL
-605 KAEYGFRAEDMGDRK
+605 KAEYGFKAEDMGDRK

>member
-57 FKGNKNITRYEMG
+57 FKGNKNIPRYEMG

-116 FKGTTFLYDF
+116 FKDTTFLYDF

-269 INYNYTGPM
+269 INYDYTGPM

-306 HLTPSDVDKLSQTI
+306 PLTPSDVDKLSQTI
-320 SSSINHTTNINDLPG
+320 SSSINRTTNMNDLSG
-335 NIKSDVSTALT
+335 NIKSDVKTALINAGWSDT
-346 ASTVQK
+346 TATDTAASQIAST
-352 LIASGMARNETE
+352 
-364 ANAMAGAAFQSQTGH
+364 
-379 TIDEASS
+379 
-386 AIASSL
+386 L
-392 VGQFQTSERLQTLAS
+392 VSQFQTSERLQTLAS

-414 SYYPMSNVHM
+414 TYYPMSNVHM
-424 PWGEDE
+424 PWGADE

-596 YVPMKGLKI
+596 YVPMKGLKL

-626 VEAQA
+626 IEAQA
-631 YFM
+631 FFM

>member
-1 MKRLPLGAALAALML
+1 MKRLPFCAALAALML
-16 TTSSFVM
+16 TTSFVM
-23 ANNAFSDVTPDDWSY
+23 ADNAFSDVTPDDWSY

-84 TDQKATLDKLSS
+84 ADQKATLDKLST
-96 DYAGELDT
+96 DYAGELDN

-116 FKGTTFLYDF
+116 FKDTTFLYDF

-134 DNIFKDSEH
+134 DNIFKDSDH
-143 DHDDSTGFRF
+143 DHDDSMGFRF
-153 RVNSYTKIT
+153 RVNSYTKMT

-184 VNATDADDG
+184 VNATDEDDG

-223 IIIGRFPMRMGV
+223 IVLGRFPMSMGV

-269 INYNYTGPM
+269 INYDYTGPM

-284 MKAAAA
+284 MKAAAS

-296 AKNQLSQSGM
+296 AKSKLASFGLSGSQA
-306 HLTPSDVDKLSQTI
+306 DALSKVI
-320 SSSINHTTNINDLPG
+320 SNSINRTTNINDLPG
-335 NIKSDVSTALT
+335 NITSDVSAVLKSTGT
-346 ASTVQK
+346 ASKISSELMKSFNGQK
-352 LIASGMARNETE
+352 
-364 ANAMAGAAFQSQTGH
+364 
-379 TIDEASS
+379 
-386 AIASSL
+386 SL
-392 VGQFQTSERLQTLAS
+392 QALSS
-407 GLDWSNG
+407 GLDWSTG
-414 SYYPMSNVHM
+414 IYYPMSDVHM

-430 DVPATFISYKFVAP
+430 DVPVTFISYKYVAP
-444 KQYEFHLYGAKVNG
+444 KQYEIHLYGAKVNG
-458 PVDPIVKA
+458 PVDPIARA

-491 LPLNNEKPH
+491 LPLNNERPH
-500 SFNFGI
+500 SFNFGV
-506 TFGDVDILKPHSYAF
+506 TFGDVDITKPHSYAF

-533 FGGSSSDI
+533 FGGSSSDV

-547 HIYKHWIFNGID
+547 HVYKHWNFNGVD

-572 AVAAGTDSP
+572 AYVAASTDGSDP
-581 EKNYGGAKFNLARFE
+581 DKHNYGGAKFNLARFE
-596 YVPMKGLKI
+596 YVPMKGLKL
-605 KAEYGFRAEDMGDRK
+605 KAEYGFKAEDMGDRK

-631 YFM
+631 FFM

>member
-1 MKRLPLGAALAALML
+1 MKRLPFGAALAALML

-23 ANNAFSDVTPDDWSY
+23 ADNAFSDVTPDDWSY

-84 TDQKATLDKLSS
+84 ADQKATLDKLST
-96 DYAGELDT
+96 DYAGELDN

-116 FKGTTFLYDF
+116 FKDTTFLYDF

-134 DNIFKDSEH
+134 DNIFKDSDH
-143 DHDDSTGFRF
+143 DHDDSMGFRF
-153 RVNSYTKIT
+153 RVNSYTKMT

-184 VNATDADDG
+184 VNATDEDDS

-201 TTYHWGDV
+201 TTYHWGEV

-223 IIIGRFPMRMGV
+223 IVLGRFPMRMGV

-246 IGVQFGDYFKGGA
+246 IGIMFGDYFKGSN
-259 LRIATGRANN
+259 LRIGHGRANN
-269 INYNYTGPM
+269 INYDYTGPM

-284 MKAAAA
+284 MKAAAS
-290 QLAGAL
+290 QMAGAMAKSKL
-296 AKNQLSQSGM
+296 ASFGLSGSQA
-306 HLTPSDVDKLSQTI
+306 DALSKVI
-320 SSSINHTTNINDLPG
+320 SNSINRTTNINDLPG
-335 NIKSDVSTALT
+335 NITSDVSAVLKSTGMPETIANGT
-346 ASTVQK
+346 ASQISSELMKSFNGQK
-352 LIASGMARNETE
+352 
-364 ANAMAGAAFQSQTGH
+364 
-379 TIDEASS
+379 
-386 AIASSL
+386 SL
-392 VGQFQTSERLQTLAS
+392 QALSS
-407 GLDWSNG
+407 GLDWSTG
-414 SYYPMSNVHM
+414 IYYPMSDVHM

-430 DVPATFISYKFVAP
+430 DVPVTFISYKYVEP
-444 KQYEFHLYGAKVNG
+444 KQYEIHLYGAKVNG
-458 PVDPIVKA
+458 PVDPIAKA

-500 SFNFGI
+500 SFNFGV
-506 TFGDVDILKPHSYAF
+506 TFGDVDITKPHSYAF
-521 TLDHVYSQAGTY
+521 TLDHIYSQAGTY
-533 FGGSSSDI
+533 FGGSSSDV

-547 HIYKHWIFNGID
+547 HVYKHWKFNGID

-572 AVAAGTDSP
+572 AYVAASTDGSDP
-581 EKNYGGAKFNLARFE
+581 DKHNYGGAKFNLARFE
-596 YVPMKGLKI
+596 YVPMKGLKL
-605 KAEYGFRAEDMGDRK
+605 KAEYGFKAEDMGDRK

-631 YFM
+631 FFM

>member
-1 MKRLPLGAALAALML
+1 MKRLPFGATLAALML
-16 TTSSFVM
+16 TTSFVM
-23 ANNAFSDVTPDDWSY
+23 ADNAFSDVTPDDWSY

-84 TDQKATLDKLSS
+84 ADQKATLDKLST
-96 DYAGELDT
+96 DYAGELDN

-116 FKGTTFLYDF
+116 FKDTTFMYDF

-134 DNIFKDSEH
+134 DNIFKDSDH
-143 DHDDSTGFRF
+143 DHDDSMGFRF
-153 RVNSYTKIT
+153 RVNSYTKMT

-209 KDHYFFNKGPTDDN
+209 KDHYFFNKGPTDNN
-223 IIIGRFPMRMGV
+223 IVLGRFPMSMGV

-269 INYNYTGPM
+269 INYDYTGPM
-278 MHGVAG
+278 MHGVSG
-284 MKAAAA
+284 MKAAA
-290 QLAGAL
+290 
-296 AKNQLSQSGM
+296 SQ
-306 HLTPSDVDKLSQTI
+306 
-320 SSSINHTTNINDLPG
+320 
-335 NIKSDVSTALT
+335 
-346 ASTVQK
+346 
-352 LIASGMARNETE
+352 
-364 ANAMAGAAFQSQTGH
+364 MAGAMAKSQLMALPGVSDTQADALSKVISGSINR
-379 TIDEASS
+379 TTDMSDLDKNITKDVSDTLKS
-386 AIASSL
+386 TVPPPAIAEGTASHIAHTL
-392 VGQFQTSERLQTLAS
+392 VGKFNDKNDPNTKALRTLAS
-407 GLDWSNG
+407 GLDWSTG
-414 SYYPMSNVHM
+414 IYYPMSDVHM

-430 DVPATFISYKFVAP
+430 DVPVTFISYKYVAP
-444 KQYEFHLYGAKVNG
+444 KQYEIHLYGAKVNG
-458 PVDPIVKA
+458 PVSPIAEA

-483 EYLKNMRR
+483 EYLKNTRR

-500 SFNFGI
+500 SFNFGV
-506 TFGDVDILKPHSYAF
+506 TFGDVDITKPHSYAF
-521 TLDHVYSQAGTY
+521 TLDHIYSQAGTY
-533 FGGSSSDI
+533 FGGSSSDV

-547 HIYKHWIFNGID
+547 HVYKHWKFNGID

-572 AVAAGTDSP
+572 AYAAASTDGSDP
-581 EKNYGGAKFNLARFE
+581 DKHNYGGAKFNLARFE
-596 YVPMKGLKI
+596 YVPMKGLKL
-605 KAEYGFRAEDMGDRK
+605 KAEYGFKAEDMGDRK

-631 YFM
+631 FFM

>member
-1 MKRLPLGAALAALML
+1 
-16 TTSSFVM
+16 
-23 ANNAFSDVTPDDWSY
+23 
-38 KAVSQLADEGVI
+38 
-50 DGYPDGT
+50 
-57 FKGNKNITRYEMG
+57 MG

-84 TDQKATLDKLSS
+84 ADQKATLDKLSS
-96 DYAGELDT
+96 DYAGELDN

-116 FKGTTFLYDF
+116 FKDTTFMYDF

-134 DNIFKDSEH
+134 DNIFKDSDN
-143 DHDDSTGFRF
+143 DHDDSMGFRF
-153 RVNSYTKIT
+153 RVNSYTKMT

-184 VNATDADDG
+184 VNATDEDDS

-201 TTYHWGDV
+201 TTYHWGEV
-209 KDHYFFNKGPTDDN
+209 KDHYFFDKGPTDDN
-223 IIIGRFPMRMGV
+223 IVIGRFPMRMGV

-269 INYNYTGPM
+269 INYDYTGPM

-284 MKAAAA
+284 MKAAAS
-290 QLAGAL
+290 QLAGAM
-296 AKNQLSQSGM
+296 AKPQLTQAGM
-306 HLTPSDVDKLSQTI
+306 SAAQADALSKVI
-320 SSSINHTTNINDLPG
+320 AGSINRTTNMNDLG
-335 NIKSDVSTALT
+335 KNITTDVSTALKNTGLPDPIATGT
-346 ASTVQK
+346 ASQ
-352 LIASGMARNETE
+352 IAST
-364 ANAMAGAAFQSQTGH
+364 
-379 TIDEASS
+379 
-386 AIASSL
+386 L
-392 VGQFQTSERLQTLAS
+392 VDKFNDPNDPHAKALQTLAN

-414 SYYPMSNVHM
+414 TYYPMSNVHM
-424 PWGEDE
+424 PWGDDE
-430 DVPATFISYKFVAP
+430 DVPVTFISYKFVAP
-444 KQYEFHLYGAKVNG
+444 KQYEFHIYGAKVNG
-458 PVDPIVKA
+458 SVDPIAKA

-491 LPLNNEKPH
+491 LPLNNERPH

-521 TLDHVYSQAGTY
+521 TLDHIYSQAGTY
-533 FGGSSSDI
+533 FGGSSSDV

-547 HIYKHWIFNGID
+547 HVYKHWKFHGID

-572 AVAAGTDSP
+572 AAGTEAEDS
-581 EKNYGGAKFNLARFE
+581 NFGGAKFNLARFE
-596 YVPMKGLKI
+596 YVPMKGLKL
-605 KAEYGFRAEDMGDRK
+605 KAEYGFKAEDMGDRK

>member
-1 MKRLPLGAALAALML
+1 MKRLPFGAALAALML
-16 TTSSFVM
+16 TTSFVM
-23 ANNAFSDVTPDDWSY
+23 ADNAFSDVTPDDWSY

-84 TDQKATLDKLSS
+84 ADQKATLDKLST
-96 DYAGELDT
+96 DYADELDN

-116 FKGTTFLYDF
+116 FKDTTFIYDF

-134 DNIFKDSEH
+134 DNIFKDSDN
-143 DHDDSTGFRF
+143 DHDDSMGFRF
-153 RVNSYTKIT
+153 RVNSYTKMT
-162 PRVWLY
+162 PRLWLY

-184 VNATDADDG
+184 VNATDEDDS

-209 KDHYFFNKGPTDDN
+209 KDHYFFDKGPTDDN

-269 INYNYTGPM
+269 INYDYTGPM

-306 HLTPSDVDKLSQTI
+306 PLTPSDVDKLSQTI
-320 SSSINHTTNINDLPG
+320 SSSINRTTNMNDLSG
-335 NIKSDVSTALT
+335 NIQSDVKTALINAGWSAPIATGT
-346 ASTVQK
+346 ASQ
-352 LIASGMARNETE
+352 IASTLV
-364 ANAMAGAAFQSQTGH
+364 SQ
-379 TIDEASS
+379 
-386 AIASSL
+386 
-392 VGQFQTSERLQTLAS
+392 FKTSERLQTLAS

-414 SYYPMSNVHM
+414 TYYPMSNVHM

-430 DVPATFISYKFVAP
+430 DVPVTFISYKFVAP
-444 KQYEFHLYGAKVNG
+444 KQYEIHLYGAKVNG
-458 PVDPIVKA
+458 SVDPIAKA

-491 LPLNNEKPH
+491 LPLNNERPH

-596 YVPMKGLKI
+596 YVPMKGLKL
-605 KAEYGFRAEDMGDRK
+605 KAEYGFRAKDMGDRK

-626 VEAQA
+626 IEAQA
-631 YFM
+631 FFM

>member
-1 MKRLPLGAALAALML
+1 MKRLPFGAALAALML
-16 TTSSFVM
+16 TTSFVM
-23 ANNAFSDVTPDDWSY
+23 ADNAFSDVTPDDWSY

-84 TDQKATLDKLSS
+84 ADQKATLDKLST
-96 DYAGELDT
+96 DYAGELDN

-116 FKGTTFLYDF
+116 FKDTTFLYDF

-134 DNIFKDSEH
+134 DNIFKDSDH
-143 DHDDSTGFRF
+143 DHDDSMGFRF
-153 RVNSYTKIT
+153 RVNSYTKMT

-184 VNATDADDG
+184 VNATDEDDG

-223 IIIGRFPMRMGV
+223 IVLGRFPMSMGV

-269 INYNYTGPM
+269 INYDYTGPM

-284 MKAAAA
+284 MKAAAS

-296 AKNQLSQSGM
+296 AKPQLTQAGM
-306 HLTPSDVDKLSQTI
+306 SAAQADALSKVI
-320 SSSINHTTNINDLPG
+320 GNSINRTTDMNDLSG
-335 NIKSDVSTALT
+335 NIKSDVSQALT

-352 LIASGMARNETE
+352 LMASGMDKDKAM
-364 ANAMAGAAFQSQTGH
+364 AMAGAAYQQQTGQ
-379 TIDEASS
+379 TIDATSS
-386 AIASSL
+386 AISSTL
-392 VGQFQTSERLQTLAS
+392 VSQFQTSERLQTLAS

-414 SYYPMSNVHM
+414 NYYPMSDVHM

-430 DVPATFISYKFVAP
+430 DVPVTFISYKYVAP
-444 KQYEFHLYGAKVNG
+444 KQYEIHLYGAKVNG
-458 PVDPIVKA
+458 PVSPIAEA

-483 EYLKNMRR
+483 EYLKNTRR

-500 SFNFGI
+500 SFNFGV
-506 TFGDVDILKPHSYAF
+506 TFGDVDITKPHSYAF
-521 TLDHVYSQAGTY
+521 TLDHIYSQAGTY
-533 FGGSSSDI
+533 FGGSSSDV

-547 HIYKHWIFNGID
+547 HVYKHWNFNAVD

-596 YVPMKGLKI
+596 YVPMKGLKL
-605 KAEYGFRAEDMGDRK
+605 KAEYGFKAEDMGDRK

-631 YFM
+631 FFM

>member
-84 TDQKATLDKLSS
+84 TDQKATLDKLST

-116 FKGTTFLYDF
+116 FKDTTFLYDF

-209 KDHYFFNKGPTDDN
+209 KDHYVFNKGPTDDN

-269 INYNYTGPM
+269 INYDYTGPM

-284 MKAAAA
+284 MKAAAS
-290 QLAGAL
+290 QLAGVMAKPQLMTQAGLSAAQADAL
-296 AKNQLSQSGM
+296 SKVIAG
-306 HLTPSDVDKLSQTI
+306 
-320 SSSINHTTNINDLPG
+320 SINRTTNMNDLG
-335 NIKSDVSTALT
+335 KNITTDVSTALKNTGLPDPIATGT
-346 ASTVQK
+346 ASQ
-352 LIASGMARNETE
+352 IAST
-364 ANAMAGAAFQSQTGH
+364 
-379 TIDEASS
+379 
-386 AIASSL
+386 L
-392 VGQFQTSERLQTLAS
+392 VDKFNDPNDPHAKALQTLAS

-414 SYYPMSNVHM
+414 TYYPMSNVHM
-424 PWGEDE
+424 PLGEDE
-430 DVPATFISYKFVAP
+430 DVPITFISYKFVAP

-458 PVDPIVKA
+458 PVDPIAKA

-483 EYLKNMRR
+483 EYLKNIRR

-596 YVPMKGLKI
+596 YVPMKGLKL

-626 VEAQA
+626 IEAQA
-631 YFM
+631 FFM

>member
-84 TDQKATLDKLSS
+84 ADQKATLDKLST
-96 DYAGELDT
+96 DYADELDN

-116 FKGTTFLYDF
+116 FKDTTFMYDF

-134 DNIFKDSEH
+134 DNIFKDSDN
-143 DHDDSTGFRF
+143 DHDDSMGFRF
-153 RVNSYTKIT
+153 RVNSYTKMT

-184 VNATDADDG
+184 VNATDEDDS

-201 TTYHWGDV
+201 TTYHWGEV
-209 KDHYFFNKGPTDDN
+209 KDHYFFDKGPTDDN
-223 IIIGRFPMRMGV
+223 IVIGRFPMRMGV

-269 INYNYTGPM
+269 INYDYTGPM

-306 HLTPSDVDKLSQTI
+306 PLTPSDVDKLSQTI
-320 SSSINHTTNINDLPG
+320 SSSINRTTNMNDLSG
-335 NIKSDVSTALT
+335 NIKSDVKTALINAGWSDPT
-346 ASTVQK
+346 ETDTAASQIAST
-352 LIASGMARNETE
+352 
-364 ANAMAGAAFQSQTGH
+364 
-379 TIDEASS
+379 
-386 AIASSL
+386 L
-392 VGQFQTSERLQTLAS
+392 VSQFQTSERLQTLAS

-414 SYYPMSNVHM
+414 TYYPMSNVHM
-424 PWGEDE
+424 PLGEDE

-458 PVDPIVKA
+458 PVDPIAKA

-596 YVPMKGLKI
+596 YVPMKGLKL

-626 VEAQA
+626 IEAQA
-631 YFM
+631 FFM

>member
-1 MKRLPLGAALAALML
+1 MKRLPFGAALAALML
-16 TTSSFVM
+16 TTSFVM
-23 ANNAFSDVTPDDWSY
+23 ADNAFSDVTPDDWSY

-84 TDQKATLDKLSS
+84 ADQKATLDKLST
-96 DYAGELDT
+96 DYADELDN

-116 FKGTTFLYDF
+116 FKDTTFMYDF

-134 DNIFKDSEH
+134 DNIFKDSDN
-143 DHDDSTGFRF
+143 DHDDSMGFRF
-153 RVNSYTKIT
+153 RVNSYTKMT

-184 VNATDADDG
+184 VNATDEDDS

-201 TTYHWGDV
+201 TTYHWGEV
-209 KDHYFFNKGPTDDN
+209 KDHYFFDKGPTDDN
-223 IIIGRFPMRMGV
+223 IVIGRFPMRMGV

-246 IGVQFGDYFKGGA
+246 IGVQFGDYFKGSN
-259 LRIATGRANN
+259 LRIGNGRANN
-269 INYNYTGPM
+269 INYDYTGPM

-284 MKAAAA
+284 MKAAAS
-290 QLAGAL
+290 QLAGAM
-296 AKNQLSQSGM
+296 AKPQLMTQAGLSAAQADALSKVIAGSINRTTDMSTLGDNIKNDVNQA
-306 HLTPSDVDKLSQTI
+306 LTDSAVKQVMAANSSLTQAQAMAYVSATYGSAIDTKSEAI
-320 SSSINHTTNINDLPG
+320 SSN
-335 NIKSDVSTALT
+335 
-346 ASTVQK
+346 
-352 LIASGMARNETE
+352 LI
-364 ANAMAGAAFQSQTGH
+364 SQFG
-379 TIDEASS
+379 
-386 AIASSL
+386 
-392 VGQFQTSERLQTLAS
+392 TSKPLQALAS

-414 SYYPMSNVHM
+414 TYYPMSNVHM
-424 PWGEDE
+424 PWGDDE
-430 DVPATFISYKFVAP
+430 DVPVTFISYKYVAP
-444 KQYEFHLYGAKVNG
+444 KQYEIHLYGAKVNG
-458 PVDPIVKA
+458 SVDPIAKA

-491 LPLNNEKPH
+491 LPLNNERPH

-521 TLDHVYSQAGTY
+521 TLDHIYSQAGTY
-533 FGGSSSDI
+533 FGGSSSDV

-547 HIYKHWIFNGID
+547 HVYKHWKFHGID

-572 AVAAGTDSP
+572 AAGTEAEDS
-581 EKNYGGAKFNLARFE
+581 NFGGAKFNLARFE
-596 YVPMKGLKI
+596 YVPMKGLKL
-605 KAEYGFRAEDMGDRK
+605 KAEYGFKAEDMGDRK

>member
-1 MKRLPLGAALAALML
+1 MKRLPFCAALAALML
-16 TTSSFVM
+16 TTSFVM
-23 ANNAFSDVTPDDWSY
+23 ADNAFSDVTPDDWSY

-84 TDQKATLDKLSS
+84 ADQKATLDKLST
-96 DYAGELDT
+96 DYAGELDN

-116 FKGTTFLYDF
+116 FKDTTFLYDF

-134 DNIFKDSEH
+134 DNIFKDSDH
-143 DHDDSTGFRF
+143 NHDDSMGFRF
-153 RVNSYTKIT
+153 RVNSYTKMT

-223 IIIGRFPMRMGV
+223 IVLGRFPMSMGV

-269 INYNYTGPM
+269 INYDYTGPM
-278 MHGVAG
+278 MHGVSG
-284 MKAAAA
+284 MKAAAS
-290 QLAGAL
+290 QMAGAMAKSKL
-296 AKNQLSQSGM
+296 ASFGLSGSQA
-306 HLTPSDVDKLSQTI
+306 DALSKVI
-320 SSSINHTTNINDLPG
+320 SNSINRTTNINDLHG
-335 NIKSDVSTALT
+335 NITSDVSAVLKSTVTPETIANGT
-346 ASTVQK
+346 ASQISSELMKSFNGQK
-352 LIASGMARNETE
+352 
-364 ANAMAGAAFQSQTGH
+364 
-379 TIDEASS
+379 
-386 AIASSL
+386 SL
-392 VGQFQTSERLQTLAS
+392 QALSS
-407 GLDWSNG
+407 GLDWSTG
-414 SYYPMSNVHM
+414 IYYPMSDVHM

-430 DVPATFISYKFVAP
+430 DVPVTFISYKFVAP
-444 KQYEFHLYGAKVNG
+444 KQYEIHLYGAKVNG
-458 PVDPIVKA
+458 PVDPIAEA

-491 LPLNNEKPH
+491 LPLNNERPH
-500 SFNFGI
+500 SFNFGV
-506 TFGDVDILKPHSYAF
+506 TFGDVDITKPHSYAF
-521 TLDHVYSQAGTY
+521 TLDHIYSQAGTY
-533 FGGSSSDI
+533 FGGSSSDV

-547 HIYKHWIFNGID
+547 HVYKHWKFNGID

-572 AVAAGTDSP
+572 AYVAASTDGSDP
-581 EKNYGGAKFNLARFE
+581 DKHNYGGAKFNLARFE
-596 YVPMKGLKI
+596 YVPMKGLKL
-605 KAEYGFRAEDMGDRK
+605 KAEYGFKAEDMGDRK

-631 YFM
+631 FFM

>member
-1 MKRLPLGAALAALML
+1 MKRLPFGAALAALML
-16 TTSSFVM
+16 TTSFVM
-23 ANNAFSDVTPDDWSY
+23 ADNAFSDVTPDDWSY

-84 TDQKATLDKLSS
+84 ADQKATLDKLST
-96 DYAGELDT
+96 DYADELDN

-116 FKGTTFLYDF
+116 FKDTTFMYDF

-134 DNIFKDSEH
+134 DNIFKDSDN
-143 DHDDSTGFRF
+143 DHDDSMGFRF
-153 RVNSYTKIT
+153 RVNSYTKMT

-184 VNATDADDG
+184 VNATDEDDS

-201 TTYHWGDV
+201 TTYHWGEV
-209 KDHYFFNKGPTDDN
+209 KDHYFFDKGPTDDN
-223 IIIGRFPMRMGV
+223 IVIGRFPMRMGV

-246 IGVQFGDYFKGGA
+246 IGVQFGDYFKGSN
-259 LRIATGRANN
+259 LRIGNGRANN
-269 INYNYTGPM
+269 INYDYTGPM

-284 MKAAAA
+284 MKAAAS
-290 QLAGAL
+290 QLAGAM
-296 AKNQLSQSGM
+296 AKPQLTQAGM
-306 HLTPSDVDKLSQTI
+306 SATQADDLSKVI
-320 SSSINHTTNINDLPG
+320 AGSINRTTNMNDLAG
-335 NIKSDVSTALT
+335 NIKSDVSQALT
-346 ASTVQK
+346 KSTVQT
-352 LIASGMARNETE
+352 LMNSGYSKDQAI
-364 ANAMAGAAFQSQTGH
+364 AMAGAAYQHQTGQ
-379 TIDEASS
+379 TIDATSS
-386 AIASSL
+386 AISSTL
-392 VGQFQTSERLQTLAS
+392 VGKFNDKDDPKAKALQALAS

-414 SYYPMSNVHM
+414 TYYPMSNVHM
-424 PWGEDE
+424 PWGDDE
-430 DVPATFISYKFVAP
+430 DVPVTFISYKYVVP
-444 KQYEFHLYGAKVNG
+444 KQYEFHIYGAKVNG
-458 PVDPIVKA
+458 SVDPIAKA

-491 LPLNNEKPH
+491 LPLNNERPH

-521 TLDHVYSQAGTY
+521 TLDHIYSQAGTY
-533 FGGSSSDI
+533 FGGSSSDV

-547 HIYKHWIFNGID
+547 HIYKHWKFNGID

-572 AVAAGTDSP
+572 AVAAGTDTPDS
-581 EKNYGGAKFNLARFE
+581 NYGGAKFNLARFE
-596 YVPMKGLKI
+596 YVPMKGLKL
-605 KAEYGFRAEDMGDRK
+605 KAEYGFKAEDMGDRK

>member
-116 FKGTTFLYDF
+116 FKDTTFLYDF

-143 DHDDSTGFRF
+143 DHDDSMGFRF

-269 INYNYTGPM
+269 INYDYTGPM

-306 HLTPSDVDKLSQTI
+306 PLTPSDVDKLSQTI
-320 SSSINHTTNINDLPG
+320 SSSINRTTNINDLPG

-352 LIASGMARNETE
+352 LIASGMARDETE
-364 ANAMAGAAFQSQTGH
+364 AKAMAGAAFQSQTGH
-379 TIDEASS
+379 TIDESSS

-392 VGQFQTSERLQTLAS
+392 VGQFQTSKRLQTLAS

-424 PWGEDE
+424 SLGEDE
-430 DVPATFISYKFVAP
+430 DVPITFISYKFTAP

-458 PVDPIVKA
+458 PVDPIAKA

-483 EYLKNMRR
+483 EYLKNIRR

-596 YVPMKGLKI
+596 YVPMKGLKL

>member
-84 TDQKATLDKLSS
+84 ADQKATLDKLST
-96 DYAGELDT
+96 DYADELDN

-116 FKGTTFLYDF
+116 FKDTTFMYDF

-134 DNIFKDSEH
+134 DNIFKDSDN
-143 DHDDSTGFRF
+143 DHDDSMGFRF
-153 RVNSYTKIT
+153 RVNSYTKMT

-184 VNATDADDG
+184 VNATDEDDS

-201 TTYHWGDV
+201 TTYHWGEV
-209 KDHYFFNKGPTDDN
+209 KDHYFFDKGPTDDN
-223 IIIGRFPMRMGV
+223 IVIGRFPMRMGV

-269 INYNYTGPM
+269 INYDYTGPM

-306 HLTPSDVDKLSQTI
+306 PLTPSDVDKLSQTI
-320 SSSINHTTNINDLPG
+320 SSSINRTTNMNDLSG
-335 NIKSDVSTALT
+335 NIKSDVKTALINAGWSDT
-346 ASTVQK
+346 TATDTAASQIAST
-352 LIASGMARNETE
+352 
-364 ANAMAGAAFQSQTGH
+364 
-379 TIDEASS
+379 
-386 AIASSL
+386 L
-392 VGQFQTSERLQTLAS
+392 VSQFQTSERLQTLAS

-414 SYYPMSNVHM
+414 TYYPMSNVHM
-424 PWGEDE
+424 PLGEDE

-458 PVDPIVKA
+458 PVDPIAKA

-596 YVPMKGLKI
+596 YVPMKGLKL

-626 VEAQA
+626 IEAQA
-631 YFM
+631 FFM

>member
-1 MKRLPLGAALAALML
+1 MKRLPFCAALAAFML
-16 TTSSFVM
+16 TTSFVM
-23 ANNAFSDVTPDDWSY
+23 ADNAFSDVTPDDWSY

-84 TDQKATLDKLSS
+84 ADQKATLDKLST
-96 DYAGELDT
+96 DYAGELDN

-116 FKGTTFLYDF
+116 FKDTTFLYDF

-134 DNIFKDSEH
+134 DNIFKDSDH
-143 DHDDSTGFRF
+143 DHDDSMGFRF
-153 RVNSYTKIT
+153 RVNSYTKMT

-184 VNATDADDG
+184 VNATDEDDG

-223 IIIGRFPMRMGV
+223 IVLGRFPMSMGV

-269 INYNYTGPM
+269 INYDYTGPM

-284 MKAAAA
+284 MKAAAS

-296 AKNQLSQSGM
+296 AKNQLSHSGM
-306 HLTPSDVDKLSQTI
+306 NLSNTDIDKLSQTI
-320 SSSINHTTNINDLPG
+320 SNSINRTTNIGALGD
-335 NIKSDVSTALT
+335 NIKNDVSKALQSTGIQENIATGT
-346 ASTVQK
+346 ASK
-352 LIASGMARNETE
+352 IAYT
-364 ANAMAGAAFQSQTGH
+364 
-379 TIDEASS
+379 
-386 AIASSL
+386 L
-392 VGQFQTSERLQTLAS
+392 VGKFNDPNDQSTKALRTLAS
-407 GLDWSNG
+407 GLDWSTG
-414 SYYPMSNVHM
+414 TYYPMSNVHM

-430 DVPATFISYKFVAP
+430 DVPVTFISYKYVAP
-444 KQYEFHLYGAKVNG
+444 KQYEIHLYGAKVNG
-458 PVDPIVKA
+458 PVDPIARA

-491 LPLNNEKPH
+491 LPLNNERPH
-500 SFNFGI
+500 SFNFGV
-506 TFGDVDILKPHSYAF
+506 TFGDVDITKPHSYAF
-521 TLDHVYSQAGTY
+521 TLDHIYSQAGTY
-533 FGGSSSDI
+533 FGGSSSDV

-547 HIYKHWIFNGID
+547 HVYKHWKFNGID

-572 AVAAGTDSP
+572 AYVAASTDGSDP
-581 EKNYGGAKFNLARFE
+581 DKHNYGGAKFNLARFE
-596 YVPMKGLKI
+596 YVPMKGLKL

-631 YFM
+631 FFM

>member
-1 MKRLPLGAALAALML
+1 MKRLPFGAALAALML
-16 TTSSFVM
+16 TTSFVM
-23 ANNAFSDVTPDDWSY
+23 ADNAFSDVTPDDWSY
-38 KAVSQLADEGVI
+38 QAVSQLADEGVI

-84 TDQKATLDKLSS
+84 ADQKATLDKLST
-96 DYAGELDT
+96 DYADELDN

-116 FKGTTFLYDF
+116 FKDTTFMYDF

-134 DNIFKDSEH
+134 DNIFKDSDN
-143 DHDDSTGFRF
+143 DHDDSMGFRF
-153 RVNSYTKIT
+153 RVNSYTKMT

-184 VNATDADDG
+184 VNATDEDDS

-201 TTYHWGDV
+201 TTYHWGEV
-209 KDHYFFNKGPTDDN
+209 KDHYFFDKGPTDDN
-223 IIIGRFPMRMGV
+223 IVIGRFPMRMGV

-246 IGVQFGDYFKGGA
+246 IGVQFGDYFKGSN
-259 LRIATGRANN
+259 LRIGNGRANN
-269 INYNYTGPM
+269 INYDYTGPM
-278 MHGVAG
+278 MHGVSG
-284 MKAAAA
+284 MKAAAS

-296 AKNQLSQSGM
+296 AKPQLTQAGM
-306 HLTPSDVDKLSQTI
+306 SAAQADALSKVI
-320 SSSINHTTNINDLPG
+320 AGSINRTTNMNDLAG
-335 NIKSDVSTALT
+335 NIKSDVSQALT
-346 ASTVQK
+346 ASTVQT
-352 LIASGMARNETE
+352 LMNSGYSKEQAIT
-364 ANAMAGAAFQSQTGH
+364 MAGAAYQHQTGQ
-379 TIDEASS
+379 TIDATSS
-386 AIASSL
+386 AISSTL

-414 SYYPMSNVHM
+414 TYYPMSNVHM
-424 PWGEDE
+424 PWGDDE
-430 DVPATFISYKFVAP
+430 DVPVTFISYKYVAP
-444 KQYEFHLYGAKVNG
+444 KQYEIHLYGAKVNG
-458 PVDPIVKA
+458 SVDPIAKA

-491 LPLNNEKPH
+491 LPLNNERPH

-521 TLDHVYSQAGTY
+521 TLDHIYSQAGTY
-533 FGGSSSDI
+533 FGGSSSDV

-547 HIYKHWIFNGID
+547 HIYKHWKFHGID

-572 AVAAGTDSP
+572 AVAAGTDTPDS
-581 EKNYGGAKFNLARFE
+581 NYGGAKFNLARFE
-596 YVPMKGLKI
+596 YVPMKGLKL
-605 KAEYGFRAEDMGDRK
+605 KAEYGFKAEDMGDRK

>member
-1 MKRLPLGAALAALML
+1 MKRLPFCAALAALML
-16 TTSSFVM
+16 TTSFVM
-23 ANNAFSDVTPDDWSY
+23 ADNAFSDVTPDDWSY

-84 TDQKATLDKLSS
+84 ADQKATLDKLST
-96 DYAGELDT
+96 DYAGELDN

-116 FKGTTFLYDF
+116 FKDTTFLYDF

-134 DNIFKDSEH
+134 DNIFKDSDH
-143 DHDDSTGFRF
+143 DHDDSMGFRF
-153 RVNSYTKIT
+153 RVNSYTKMT

-184 VNATDADDG
+184 VNATDEDDG

-223 IIIGRFPMRMGV
+223 IVLGRFPMSMGV

-259 LRIATGRANN
+259 LCIATGRANN
-269 INYNYTGPM
+269 INYDYTGPM

-284 MKAAAA
+284 MKAAAS

-296 AKNQLSQSGM
+296 AKNQLSHSGM
-306 HLTPSDVDKLSQTI
+306 NLSNTDIDKLSQTI
-320 SSSINHTTNINDLPG
+320 SNSINRTTNIGALGD
-335 NIKSDVSTALT
+335 NIKNDVSKALRSTGIPENIATGT
-346 ASTVQK
+346 ASK
-352 LIASGMARNETE
+352 IAYT
-364 ANAMAGAAFQSQTGH
+364 
-379 TIDEASS
+379 
-386 AIASSL
+386 L
-392 VGQFQTSERLQTLAS
+392 VGKFNDPNDQSTKALRTLAS
-407 GLDWSNG
+407 GLDWSTG
-414 SYYPMSNVHM
+414 TYYPMSNVHM

-430 DVPATFISYKFVAP
+430 DVPVTFISYKYVAP
-444 KQYEFHLYGAKVNG
+444 KQYEIHLYGAKVNG
-458 PVDPIVKA
+458 PVDPIARA

-491 LPLNNEKPH
+491 LPLNNERPH
-500 SFNFGI
+500 SFNFGV
-506 TFGDVDILKPHSYAF
+506 TFGDVDITKPHSYAF
-521 TLDHVYSQAGTY
+521 TLDHIYSQAGTY
-533 FGGSSSDI
+533 FGGSSSDV

-547 HIYKHWIFNGID
+547 HVYKHWKFNGID

-572 AVAAGTDSP
+572 AYVAASTDGSDP
-581 EKNYGGAKFNLARFE
+581 DKHNYGGAKFNLARFE
-596 YVPMKGLKI
+596 YVPMKGLKL
-605 KAEYGFRAEDMGDRK
+605 KAEYGFKAEDMGDRK

-631 YFM
+631 FFM

>member
-23 ANNAFSDVTPDDWSY
+23 ADNAFSDVTPDDWSY

-116 FKGTTFLYDF
+116 FKDTTFLYDF

-269 INYNYTGPM
+269 INYDYTGPM

-306 HLTPSDVDKLSQTI
+306 PLTPSDVDKLSQTI
-320 SSSINHTTNINDLPG
+320 SSSINRTTNMNDLSG
-335 NIKSDVSTALT
+335 NIKSDVKTALINAGWSDT
-346 ASTVQK
+346 TATDTAASQIAST
-352 LIASGMARNETE
+352 
-364 ANAMAGAAFQSQTGH
+364 
-379 TIDEASS
+379 
-386 AIASSL
+386 L
-392 VGQFQTSERLQTLAS
+392 VSQFQTSERLQTLAS

-414 SYYPMSNVHM
+414 RYYPMSNVHM
-424 PWGEDE
+424 PLGEDE

-533 FGGSSSDI
+533 FGSSSSDI

-596 YVPMKGLKI
+596 YVPMKGLKL

-620 MENVWY
+620 MENVWCI
-626 VEAQA
+626 EAQA
-631 YFM
+631 FFM

>member
-1 MKRLPLGAALAALML
+1 MKRLPFGAALAALML
-16 TTSSFVM
+16 TTSFVM
-23 ANNAFSDVTPDDWSY
+23 ADNAFSDVTPDDWSY

-84 TDQKATLDKLSS
+84 ADQKATLDKLST
-96 DYAGELDT
+96 DYADELDN

-116 FKGTTFLYDF
+116 FKDTTFIYDF

-134 DNIFKDSEH
+134 DNIFKDSDN
-143 DHDDSTGFRF
+143 DHDDSMGFRF
-153 RVNSYTKIT
+153 RVNSYTKMT
-162 PRVWLY
+162 PRLWLY

-184 VNATDADDG
+184 VNATDEDDS

-209 KDHYFFNKGPTDDN
+209 KDHYFFDKGPTDDN

-269 INYNYTGPM
+269 INYDYTGPM

-306 HLTPSDVDKLSQTI
+306 PLTPSDVDKLSQTI
-320 SSSINHTTNINDLPG
+320 SSSINRTTNMNDLSG
-335 NIKSDVSTALT
+335 NIQSDVKTALINAGWSAPIATGT
-346 ASTVQK
+346 ASQ
-352 LIASGMARNETE
+352 IASTLV
-364 ANAMAGAAFQSQTGH
+364 SQ
-379 TIDEASS
+379 
-386 AIASSL
+386 
-392 VGQFQTSERLQTLAS
+392 FKTSERLQTLAS

-414 SYYPMSNVHM
+414 TYYPMSNVHM

-430 DVPATFISYKFVAP
+430 DVPVTFISYKFVAP
-444 KQYEFHLYGAKVNG
+444 KQYEIHLYGAKVNG
-458 PVDPIVKA
+458 SVDPIAKA

-491 LPLNNEKPH
+491 LPLNNERPH

-596 YVPMKGLKI
+596 YVPMKGLKL

-626 VEAQA
+626 IEAQA
-631 YFM
+631 FFM

>member
-116 FKGTTFLYDF
+116 FKDTTFLYDF

-209 KDHYFFNKGPTDDN
+209 KDHYVFNKGPTDDN

-246 IGVQFGDYFKGGA
+246 IGVQFGDYSKGGA

-269 INYNYTGPM
+269 INYDYTGPM

-284 MKAAAA
+284 MKAAAS

-296 AKNQLSQSGM
+296 AKPQLTQAAQA
-306 HLTPSDVDKLSQTI
+306 DALSKVI
-320 SSSINHTTNINDLPG
+320 AGSINRTTNMNDLG
-335 NIKSDVSTALT
+335 KNITTDVSTALKNTGLPDPIATGT
-346 ASTVQK
+346 ASQ
-352 LIASGMARNETE
+352 IASTLV
-364 ANAMAGAAFQSQTGH
+364 SQ
-379 TIDEASS
+379 
-386 AIASSL
+386 
-392 VGQFQTSERLQTLAS
+392 FKTSERLQTLAS

-414 SYYPMSNVHM
+414 RYYPMSNVHM
-424 PWGEDE
+424 PLGEDE

-444 KQYEFHLYGAKVNG
+444 KQYEIHLYGAKVNG
-458 PVDPIVKA
+458 SVAPIAKA

-491 LPLNNEKPH
+491 LPLNNERPH

-596 YVPMKGLKI
+596 YVPMKGLKL

-626 VEAQA
+626 IEAQA
-631 YFM
+631 FFM

>member
-1 MKRLPLGAALAALML
+1 MKRLPFGAALAALML

-23 ANNAFSDVTPDDWSY
+23 ADNAFSDVTPDDWSY

-84 TDQKATLDKLSS
+84 ADQKATLDKLST
-96 DYAGELDT
+96 DYAGELDN

-116 FKGTTFLYDF
+116 FKDTTFMYDF

-134 DNIFKDSEH
+134 DNIFKSSDH
-143 DHDDSTGFRF
+143 DHDDSMGFRF
-153 RVNSYTKIT
+153 RVNSYTKMT

-184 VNATDADDG
+184 VNATDEEDS

-201 TTYHWGDV
+201 TTYHWGEV

-223 IIIGRFPMRMGV
+223 IVLGRFPMRMGV

-246 IGVQFGDYFKGGA
+246 IGVQFGDYFKGSN
-259 LRIATGRANN
+259 LRIGHGRANS
-269 INYNYTGPM
+269 INYDYTGPM

-284 MKAAAA
+284 MKAAAS

-296 AKNQLSQSGM
+296 AKNQLSHSGM
-306 HLTPSDVDKLSQTI
+306 NLSNTDIDKLSQTI
-320 SSSINHTTNINDLPG
+320 SNSINRTTNMSTLRD
-335 NIKSDVSTALT
+335 NIKNDVNQALT
-346 ASTVQK
+346 DNLVKQTKAANSS
-352 LIASGMARNETE
+352 LNEAE
-364 ANAMAGAAFQSQTGH
+364 AMAYVSATYGA
-379 TIDEASS
+379 TIDAKSDLISS
-386 AIASSL
+386 EL
-392 VGQFQTSERLQTLAS
+392 VKQFNTSKRLQALSS
-407 GLDWSNG
+407 GLDWSTG
-414 SYYPMSNVHM
+414 IYYPMSDVHM

-430 DVPATFISYKFVAP
+430 DVPVTFISYKYVAP
-444 KQYEFHLYGAKVNG
+444 KQYEIHLYGAKVNG
-458 PVDPIVKA
+458 PVSPIAEA

-491 LPLNNEKPH
+491 LPLNNERPH
-500 SFNFGI
+500 SFNFGV
-506 TFGDVDILKPHSYAF
+506 TFGDVDITKPHSYAF
-521 TLDHVYSQAGTY
+521 TLDHIYSQAGTY
-533 FGGSSSDI
+533 FGGSSSDV

-547 HIYKHWIFNGID
+547 HVYKHWNFNGVD

-572 AVAAGTDSP
+572 AYVAASTDGSDP
-581 EKNYGGAKFNLARFE
+581 DKHNYGGAKFNLARFE
-596 YVPMKGLKI
+596 YVPMKGLKL
-605 KAEYGFRAEDMGDRK
+605 KAEYGFKAEDMGDRK

-631 YFM
+631 FFM